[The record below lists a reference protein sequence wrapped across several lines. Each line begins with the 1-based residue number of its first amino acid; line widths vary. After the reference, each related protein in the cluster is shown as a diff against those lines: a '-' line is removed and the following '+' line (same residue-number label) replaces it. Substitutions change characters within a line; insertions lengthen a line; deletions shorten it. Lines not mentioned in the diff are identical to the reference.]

1 MKDNYN
7 VNERHDLNICD
18 KEFEANWIEINHS
31 KNIIIGCMYRHPH
44 STNLDEFISYFNKC
58 LSNSNKEN
66 KDVYITGDFNIYL
79 LKYVNNPK
87 YQEFYNLVTA
97 NGFLPQ
103 ILQPTRIT
111 DSTMTL
117 IDNIYTNNFSN
128 DIYGGN
134 LLLDIADHLVQFI
147 SVGNDI

>member
-1 MKDNYN
+1 MSTSL
-7 VNERHDLNICD
+7 VTLTLIC
-18 KEFEANWIEINHS
+18 
-31 KNIIIGCMYRHPH
+31 
-44 STNLDEFISYFNKC
+44 
-58 LSNSNKEN
+58 SN
-66 KDVYITGDFNIYL
+66 DT
-79 LKYVNNPK
+79 NPK

-97 NGFLPQ
+97 NGFLPL

-134 LLLDIADHLVQFI
+134 LLLEIAYLWRMTLHIKRNLITIKETIQNGMINTSWMIWQFT
-147 SVGNDI
+147 VRKMNFKT